1 MTMSV
6 SLIYLPARTLSLAVC
21 IKSIKMHLF
30 WNLAV
35 MHAYLCY
42 FFVWICVIY
51 VCLCTYMWNNS
62 WFQSLSDD
70 SRHCCGMF
78 TACSNEVFQSFGYIQ
93 WPPRDWVLLSPV
105 IAPLSKA
112 DPPCV
117 YKREPV
123 FFVMVERVTSC
134 STRRPWVN
142 VVAMA
147 LMTWNLVSNKGHMRK
162 ISKASFLTYWVSTVP
177 PSDWL
182 PPWENQVR
190 APRPLW
196 HNTDTR
202 VDKICP
208 KKMSI

>member
-117 YKREPV
+117 YKREGHEL
-123 FFVMVERVTSC
+123 MLW
-134 STRRPWVN
+134 PWRWWWGIWL
-142 VVAMA
+142 AIKG
-147 LMTWNLVSNKGHMRK
+147 TWGRSVKHH
-162 ISKASFLTYWVSTVP
+162 F
-177 PSDWL
+177 
-182 PPWENQVR
+182 
-190 APRPLW
+190 
-196 HNTDTR
+196 
-202 VDKICP
+202 
-208 KKMSI
+208 

>member
-1 MTMSV
+1 MPIYATFLFESVWSMCVCVLTCGITRDFKV
-6 SLIYLPARTLSLAVC
+6 SLMIQGIAVECLPHAPMKFFSL
-21 IKSIKMHLF
+21 
-30 WNLAV
+30 LA
-35 MHAYLCY
+35 
-42 FFVWICVIY
+42 I
-51 VCLCTYMWNNS
+51 S
-62 WFQSLSDD
+62 
-70 SRHCCGMF
+70 
-78 TACSNEVFQSFGYIQ
+78 Q

-123 FFVMVERVTSC
+123 FFVVVERVTSC

-147 LMTWNLVSNKGHMRK
+147 LMMWNLVSNKGHMRK